1 MQVLN
6 TTQLIVEKVDAFNG
20 NAMLIKNALVN
31 HGKLPSEE
39 CFDKGV
45 QWLLDMK
52 LVTRREIHGAAVIVL
67 LNRTLPQ
74 PCRVSTLVGPD
85 VLRFHLLDIICCAM
99 QAVAVVE
106 LEQMVRQQ
114 GIAVHNTHSL
124 PAMRGDTTLWLV
136 MTQVQLAVNE
146 LASAGHIAPRSV
158 LLEYQPTFDFDG
170 LPSGHMIAMQPG
182 TEYFATLDGYKFR
195 AEGLGNE

>member
-6 TTQLIVEKVDAFNG
+6 TTQLIVEKVAAYNG
-20 NAMLIKNALVN
+20 NISLIKNDLVN

-52 LVTRREIHGAAVIVL
+52 LVTRQDIPGDSGFIRILH
-67 LNRTLPQ
+67 RTLPQ
-74 PCRVSTLVGPD
+74 PVSTLVGPD

-99 QAVAVVE
+99 QPVAVVE

-146 LASAGHIAPRSV
+146 LASAGHITPRSV